1 MLKFLKKEI
10 VTIKISDN
18 KIEIISDKKGVTSIR
33 REFISL
39 GEDLDKI
46 KKFFVRKDIGI
57 LLEDDI
63 FIKKIFLDKE
73 EASEINIKK
82 YIEQE
87 ILENLSEEKDFYFSC
102 YFFDKDE
109 NCEIFIGED
118 IFITTLIEYIIKNN
132 LNILKICISNE
143 KYILKDYEKLLKNSK
158 KSNFSKIVIGFILLL
173 LFIFI
178 FNFFYKKNLEKRLGL
193 LINEYYSK
201 EKTLDSKKKELEGI
215 KEKIIILTKEKG
227 DKNICYKKFIDE
239 IFWIINILPRTCE
252 IKNLYWESGSL
263 ILEGKSQNIE
273 EIFKFM
279 TKLEKDRRVETINI
293 DSILEKDKNYEFI
306 IEMRLE
312 NGGS

>member
-10 VTIKISDN
+10 VTLKISDN

-39 GEDLDKI
+39 DEDLYKI
-46 KKFFVRKDIGI
+46 KKFFVRKDIEI

-63 FIKKIFLDKE
+63 FIKKIFLVKE

-118 IFITTLIEYIIKNN
+118 IFISTLIEYIIKNN

-201 EKTLDSKKKELEGI
+201 EKILDSKKKELEGI

-279 TKLEKDRRVETINI
+279 TKLEKDRRVETINT